1 MTNTVLDQV
10 LQSPRD
16 ELEGVL
22 SDAIAENELKRLLKR
37 RSRKGHASVRSSKV
51 AVPIIVDDED
61 VEMGYY

>member
-1 MTNTVLDQV
+1 M

-37 RSRKGHASVRSSKV
+37 RSRKGHVSARTSKV
-51 AVPIIVDDED
+51 AVPAIVDNED
-61 VEMGYY
+61 VDMGYY

>member
-1 MTNTVLDQV
+1 MANTVLDQM

-37 RSRKGHASVRSSKV
+37 RSRKGHASARTSKV
-51 AVPIIVDDED
+51 AVPAIVDNED